1 MTSDL
6 PDDLGPADPGLEQL
20 LTALASG
27 PTPGELAGEQSAL
40 AMFRANFQ
48 PPPPAPARGTRPM
61 RQLRPAPRSRT
72 HGLRFRL
79 VAATTTALV
88 GGFAAAAYAAVLP
101 APVQHVAYQAFHVI
115 GVPDV
120 RPHPAAT
127 SHKIPPHSAS
137 RGASGHPGSSPSSR
151 SHPTPSASGHTSSP
165 ASPSPSPSPSQ
176 HGSPSP
182 STTVPAGPLA
192 LSLQASSSQILAGTA
207 VTLTGQLTGGSAS
220 DTGVTIRVM
229 EHAAGE
235 LGWHLAGLTTTS
247 ADGDVTFTV
256 ASLVTNARFRLA
268 DAALAR
274 SPVAIVT
281 VVPTVTTNLRLGP
294 EGVKDYLTV
303 TTLYAHR
310 GDEVA
315 LQVYRSGTWVTIR
328 SGLLTGKGRYVFVL
342 NAQKMQGK
350 MLQVA
355 LLPTRRHAA
364 AVSASV
370 TVPPPA

>member
-27 PTPGELAGEQSAL
+27 PTPGELAGEQAAL
-40 AMFRANFQ
+40 AMFRANIQ
-48 PPPPAPARGTRPM
+48 PPPPALAARTRPM
-61 RQLRPAPRSRT
+61 RQLKPAPRQRT
-72 HGLRFRL
+72 HGFRFRL
-79 VAATTTALV
+79 VAAATTALA
-88 GGFAAAAYAAVLP
+88 GGFAAAAYMADLP

-120 RPHPAAT
+120 PRHHAAT
-127 SHKIPPHSAS
+127 GGKNPRHSSSPSA
-137 RGASGHPGSSPSSR
+137 GGHAGSSPSSR
-151 SHPTPSASGHTSSP
+151 SHPTPSASGRTSSS
-165 ASPSPSPSPSQ
+165 ASPSPSPSASP

-220 DTGVTIRVM
+220 DAGVTIRVM
-229 EHAAGE
+229 ERAAGQ

-247 ADGDVTFTV
+247 AGGDVTFTV

-268 DAALAR
+268 DAALAH
-274 SPVAIVT
+274 SPVVIVT

-294 EGVKDYLTV
+294 QGVKDYLAV
-303 TTLYAHR
+303 TAVYAHR
-310 GDEVA
+310 GDEVV
-315 LQVYRSGTWVTIR
+315 LQVDRNGAWVTVR
-328 SGLLTGKGRYVFVL
+328 SGLLTAKGRYVFVL
-342 NAQKMQGK
+342 SAQKMQGK
-350 MLQVA
+350 VLQVV
-355 LLPTRRHAA
+355 LLATRRHAA